1 MQKILKKKKI
11 HSPPT
16 QKKKREKQ
24 NQWLQRN
31 LNNQS
36 MKSNNS
42 IGKKKFPDNNRE
54 INNTANESLTETE
67 T

>member
-1 MQKILKKKKI
+1 MQKILKKKKSTP
-11 HSPPT
+11 HPH
-16 QKKKREKQ
+16 KKKEREKQ

>member
-1 MQKILKKKKI
+1 
-11 HSPPT
+11 
-16 QKKKREKQ
+16 
-24 NQWLQRN
+24 
-31 LNNQS
+31 